1 MSRRGGGASTN
12 LDPHFFHHR
21 GHRHYSFVASDV
33 NELQEIRARQRTF
46 HGAYNR
52 TALGAL
58 GYALAILRLFDPR
71 FHRSEWFFTG
81 NIQHTTDRKVT
92 VGLLFVILSALL
104 FIIAFLRS
112 RHSAHDFADRYR
124 GATEFDV
131 CIKTK
136 GQEGG
141 RIYGRPFKT
150 AGWIVIEVTTVVA
163 LAEIALLALIVQH
176 KISVSLNH
184 AFRSST
190 LTKIPLSCQ
199 T

>member
-1 MSRRGGGASTN
+1 MSYKKYGHDSALSMEHTTELPWVPWAMHLPFCVFLT
-12 LDPHFFHHR
+12 LDFIAVSGF
-21 GHRHYSFVASDV
+21 
-33 NELQEIRARQRTF
+33 LQV
-46 HGAYNR
+46 
-52 TALGAL
+52 
-58 GYALAILRLFDPR
+58 IL
-71 FHRSEWFFTG
+71 
-81 NIQHTTDRKVT
+81 QHTIDGNVT